1 PYSKDTGYEDSDVS
15 ALLSVRCVQGYPFRC
30 PKLQIVPERGLSK
43 TDTDNLL
50 SLLYDQANSNA
61 REGRVMIY
69 NLVEAAQEF
78 LSEIIP
84 QGQPH
89 ESVVC
94 HDTDK
99 STQLSQ
105 KDATTSSG
113 RISFSGGHFVYGH
126 LDLFC
131 GSGELWQWNLGMEE
145 NSKIVPSQIFDSL
158 KTENVSLQNQMDKHM
173 KPSVV
178 QSDKAGHAYSLRLGP
193 LEEESEDETKSDS
206 SSGESVGIGTVGY
219 AKDISV
225 ERNLTETDSGDL
237 DSDSESSSSDSAAYD
252 QPQTVERDLL
262 LAHLLRLACA
272 AKGPLGDALPEIT
285 SELLNLGILSESVR
299 DMAMKPSSSFDKT
312 FHRVFRKHI
321 GSSTITHFWKT
332 ASDFGGQSSSFPSSR
347 YLNDFDELQA
357 IGHGGFGHVVLCKN
371 KLDGRHY
378 AVKKIRLKDKS
389 LPVDDR
395 ILREVATLSRL
406 QHQHVVRYYQAWYE
420 TGAVG
425 SDANTAWGSRT
436 GMSSSFSYKDTG
448 SSDQFGNEN
457 KLESTYL
464 YIQMEYCPR
473 TLRQMFESYNHLDK
487 ELAWHLFRQ
496 IVEGLAHIHGQ
507 GIIHRDLTPNNIFLM
522 LAMISKL
529 GILVLE
535 LNLQMKGVSYFIRLE
550 KDVKESFWNYQELK
564 ESSNFNILALPSSCQ
579 SIRFS
584 TKFLKL
590 EQVDQD
596 VDATETVGVSIDG
609 TGQVGTYFYTAPE
622 IEQGWPKINEKA
634 DMYSLGIVFFEL
646 WHPFDTAMERHVVL
660 SDLKLKGEL
669 PSDWI
674 SEFPEQASLLRRL
687 MSPSPSDRPSATE
700 LLKSAFPPQME
711 YELLDNMLRTIHSS
725 EDTSIYEKI
734 VSAIFDEDTLSTK
747 DNHENVGRLESS
759 RDDASSI
766 IFTDLDTANRDLV
779 VDIAV
784 EVCRQHCAKH
794 LEIIPM
800 RMLGDCPQVNRNTV
814 KLLTHGGDMVEFC
827 HELRFPFVKWIIAK
841 QKSFFRRYE
850 ISYVY
855 RKAVGHSPPNR
866 YLQGD
871 FDIVG
876 GTTSLTEAEVIKVT
890 MDILTRFFHSE
901 SCDIHLNHGDVL
913 EAIWSWT
920 GIKSEYRQKVAEL
933 LLLLGSLPPQSSER
947 KSKWVVIRRQL
958 RQELGLADDALNRL
972 QTVGLRF
979 CGTADQAL
987 PRLRGA
993 LPADKSTRKALDELA
1008 ELFNYLRVWKID
1020 RHVFLD
1026 ALMPPTEFYHRN
1038 LYFQIYL
1045 RKDNNPVSLMEG
1057 TLLALGGRY
1066 DYLLQQMADAER
1078 KSSPPGAV
1086 GTSIAL
1092 ETILLHSSVDSKS
1105 YRNDIGINVLVCSR
1119 GGGGLLVERMELVAE
1134 LWEENIKAEFV
1145 PLRDPSL
1152 TEQYEYASEH
1162 DIKCLI
1168 VITDSGVSQKSS
1180 VKVGLLI

>member
-1 PYSKDTGYEDSDVS
+1 M
-15 ALLSVRCVQGYPFRC
+15 LLC
-30 PKLQIVPERGLSK
+30 
-43 TDTDNLL
+43 
-50 SLLYDQANSNA
+50 
-61 REGRVMIY
+61 
-69 NLVEAAQEF
+69 
-78 LSEIIP
+78 
-84 QGQPH
+84 
-89 ESVVC
+89 
-94 HDTDK
+94 
-99 STQLSQ
+99 
-105 KDATTSSG
+105 
-113 RISFSGGHFVYGH
+113 
-126 LDLFC
+126 
-131 GSGELWQWNLGMEE
+131 
-145 NSKIVPSQIFDSL
+145 KI
-158 KTENVSLQNQMDKHM
+158 KMDKHM

-219 AKDISV
+219 AKNLRTDIPCIKDPISEETYYSIFSPPSPFSFKIFFV

-507 GIIHRDLTPNNIFLM
+507 GIIHRDLTPNNIFFDARNDIKIGDFG
-522 LAMISKL
+522 LA
-529 GILVLE
+529 
-535 LNLQMKGVSYFIRLE
+535 
-550 KDVKESFWNYQELK
+550 
-564 ESSNFNILALPSSCQ
+564 
-579 SIRFS
+579 
-584 TKFLKL
+584 KFLKL

-622 IEQGWPKINEKA
+622 IELGWPKINEKA

-674 SEFPEQASLLRRL
+674 SEFPEQASLLRCL

-747 DNHENVGRLESS
+747 DNHENVGRLKSN

-841 QKSFFRRYE
+841 Q
-850 ISYVY
+850 
-855 RKAVGHSPPNR
+855 
-866 YLQGD
+866 GD

-876 GTTSLTEAEVIKVT
+876 GTTSLTEAEVIKSTSDDSIGYDT
-890 MDILTRFFHSE
+890 MQSLSQSSAQTLVNMMLSLNHEECLTR
-901 SCDIHLNHGDVL
+901 N
-913 EAIWSWT
+913 
-920 GIKSEYRQKVAEL
+920 YRNR
-933 LLLLGSLPPQSSER
+933 GSLCILPKFLFGFFAYQVIFSSVCRSVTLDVTNCKPVTKLKTLLFIVHNLNKEAVDKNVQESLNEHHR
-947 KSKWVVIRRQL
+947 TIIISLMMSKLKTV
-958 RQELGLADDALNRL
+958 ELGLADDALNRL

-1026 ALMPPTEFYHRN
+1026 ALMHQLNFITGTCISSIEKYAKSASIKFRNGLVANSYSPYLTDHGRLTSNMSGCSATSSSETFKSLEELGSDLYH
-1038 LYFQIYL
+1038 FL
-1045 RKDNNPVSLMEG
+1045 RE
-1057 TLLALGGRY
+1057 
-1066 DYLLQQMADAER
+1066 
-1078 KSSPPGAV
+1078 KSSPGAV

-1092 ETILLHSSVDSKS
+1092 ETICYILLLIV
-1105 YRNDIGINVLVCSR
+1105 NLIEE
-1119 GGGGLLVERMELVAE
+1119 GGLLVERMELVAE

-1168 VITDSGVSQKSS
+1168 VITDWCFTEKFSKGWI
-1180 VKVGLLI
+1180 LI